1 MRSGLPKLG
10 KDGFGMA
17 FRNSTDIFPDT
28 DGVIISSHQISASIK
43 PKSTKVLGS
52 TKETDKLFIRI
63 VHGLEPNDP
72 ISRGAIESK
81 RMNSRRALP
90 QGRQKSVVGN
100 TNYRLRTRERARSIL
115 SDEAVEGRHDEK
127 RENSKRDT
135 DERQPAL
142 CEGPAPLVTH
152 QVGTRT
158 VTLIILH

>member
-1 MRSGLPKLG
+1 M
-10 KDGFGMA
+10 
-17 FRNSTDIFPDT
+17 
-28 DGVIISSHQISASIK
+28 
-43 PKSTKVLGS
+43 
-52 TKETDKLFIRI
+52 
-63 VHGLEPNDP
+63 
-72 ISRGAIESK
+72 
-81 RMNSRRALP
+81 
-90 QGRQKSVVGN
+90 
-100 TNYRLRTRERARSIL
+100 